1 MRVLA
6 WLLAGLTA
14 GITAPGAL
22 AWEDKDRGVYN
33 NKMALLGVLLESA
46 QQRAGGDLQTLCLLL
61 SISNDVTER
70 YVEANPQDTQIEK
83 RLLAMRQDLSVCL
96 ANQAE
101 AQAWADS

>member
-6 WLLAGLTA
+6 WLLAGLIA
-14 GITAPGAL
+14 GITAPGTL
-22 AWEDKDRGVYN
+22 AWEDNDRGVYN

-46 QQRAGGDLQTLCLLL
+46 QQRAGHDIQTLCLLL

-70 YVEANPQDTQIEK
+70 YVATNPKDTQIQQ
-83 RLLAMRQDLSVCL
+83 RLVAMRQDLSACL